1 MGTDLVFQALSLL
14 VIQVGLT
21 VVTAGVVFFI
31 VIRLYARHD
40 E

>member
-1 MGTDLVFQALSLL
+1 MGTDLLFQALSLL
-14 VIQVGLT
+14 VIQVGLV

-31 VIRLYARHD
+31 VIRLYARYD